1 MYTKPYLQYLLL
13 LFVIFLLA
21 GCPYSSAIPLNLA
34 EDAVIDDSLIG
45 NWGNA
50 DKDAD
55 STEVLHILKFNAHEY
70 LILFFEEEETSIFRA
85 FSKSIGESQFLSL
98 TEIQPG
104 IEQEMN
110 YIFARYQVHKNQL
123 QISLVEEK
131 LFEDQQFVN
140 SDQLCRFIETH
151 LENDILYDETHSF
164 VRVSYSKL
172 SR

>member
-1 MYTKPYLQYLLL
+1 MLSKTYLPYLSL
-13 LFVIFLLA
+13 LFVTFLLS
-21 GCPYSSAIPLNLA
+21 GCPYSSTIPLNSA
-34 EDAVIDDSLIG
+34 EDAVIDDSLIA
-45 NWGNA
+45 NWGNP

-85 FSKSIGESQFLSL
+85 FSKSIGESEFLTL
-98 TEIQPG
+98 TEIQAG
-104 IEQEMN
+104 IEEEEN

-131 LFEDQQFVN
+131 LFEGQQFEN
-140 SDQLCRFIETH
+140 SDQLSRFIETH

-172 SR
+172 NR

>member
-1 MYTKPYLQYLLL
+1 MLTKSYLQYLFFLFLIL
-13 LFVIFLLA
+13 LFS
-21 GCPYSSAIPLNLA
+21 GCPYTSEIPLNSA

-45 NWGNA
+45 NWGNPE
-50 DKDAD
+50 KEAD
-55 STEVLHILKFNAHEY
+55 STEVLHILPFNAHEY

-85 FSKSIGESQFLSL
+85 FSKSIGESDFLTL
-98 TEIQPG
+98 TEILPET
-104 IEQEMN
+104 EQKVN
-110 YIFARYQVHKNQL
+110 YIFARYQIHKDQL

-131 LFEDQQFVN
+131 LFDDQRFEN

>member
-1 MYTKPYLQYLLL
+1 MYTKPYLQYLSL
-13 LFVIFLLA
+13 LFFIFLLS
-21 GCPYSSAIPLNLA
+21 GCPYTSAIPLNSSQ
-34 EDAVIDDSLIG
+34 DAVIADSLIG
-45 NWGNA
+45 NWGNP

-55 STEVLHILKFNAHEY
+55 STEVLHILQFNTHEY

-104 IEQEMN
+104 IEQEVN

-131 LFEDQQFVN
+131 LFEDQQFKN
-140 SDQLCRFIETH
+140 SDQLCSFIETH
-151 LENDILYDETHSF
+151 LDNDVLYDETHSF
-164 VRVSYSKL
+164 VRVSYSKFN
-172 SR
+172 R